1 MRPRNWHPL
10 LILLHWATVAL
21 IGMQYGLSRLMGDET
36 RDLLSRF
43 ALYQWHKSFG
53 LTLGGLVLLRLAA
66 RFVLPTPEPVPMP
79 RWQRATAAAVQ
90 AALYLCLLALP
101 VTGFL
106 MTAAAPIQIPTLFF
120 GAFSVPHPI
129 GPDPKTY
136 QAMLQAHATL
146 FDVMAAL
153 AFIHAGAA
161 LLHQFVLK
169 DGLMQ
174 RIWFARSQ
182 SLR

>member
-10 LILLHWATVAL
+10 IVLLHWTMLGLILL
-21 IGMQYGLSRLMGDET
+21 QYGLAWVMGDET

-53 LTLGGLVLLRLAA
+53 LTLGGLVLLRFAA
-66 RFVLPTPEPVPMP
+66 RRLLPAPAPLPMP
-79 RWQRATAAAVQ
+79 RWQHVAAATVQ
-90 AALYLCLLALP
+90 GGLYLCLLAMP
-101 VTGFL
+101 ATGFL
-106 MTAAAPIQIPTLFF
+106 MAAAAPIQIPTLFF
-120 GAFSVPHPI
+120 GLFAVPHPI
-129 GPDPKTY
+129 GPDQKIY
-136 QAMLQAHATL
+136 DAMLLMHATL

-161 LLHQFVLK
+161 LLHQFVFR

-174 RIWFARSQ
+174 RIWFGGS
-182 SLR
+182 

>member
-1 MRPRNWHPL
+1 MQPRNWHPL
-10 LILLHWATVAL
+10 LVLLHWATVVLIAL
-21 IGMQYGLSRLMGDET
+21 QYGLSRLMGDET

-53 LTLGGLVLLRLAA
+53 LTLAGLVLLRLVVRHLSPAP
-66 RFVLPTPEPVPMP
+66 LPPPMP
-79 RWQRATAAAVQ
+79 RWQHIAAGAVHCG
-90 AALYLCLLALP
+90 LYLCLLALP

-106 MTAAAPIQIPTLFF
+106 MAAAAPIQIPTLFF
-120 GAFSVPHPI
+120 GLFSVPHPI
-129 GPDPKTY
+129 GPDQAIY
-136 QAMLQAHATL
+136 DAMLWAHATL
-146 FDVMAAL
+146 FDIMAAL

-174 RIWFARSQ
+174 RMWFGGS
-182 SLR
+182 

>member
-10 LILLHWATVAL
+10 LILLHWLTVVL
-21 IGMQYGLSRLMGDET
+21 IAVQYGLSRLMGDET

-53 LTLGGLVLLRLAA
+53 LTLAGLVLLRLAT
-66 RFVLPTPEPVPMP
+66 RLLLPAPAPPTMP
-79 RWQRATAAAVQ
+79 RWQHIAAAAVQ
-90 AALYLCLLALP
+90 GGLYLCLLAMP

-106 MTAAAPIQIPTLFF
+106 MAAAAPIQIPTLFF
-120 GAFSVPHPI
+120 GLFSVPHPI
-129 GPDPKTY
+129 GPDQRVYDT
-136 QAMLQAHATL
+136 MLSAHATL
-146 FDVMAAL
+146 FDIMAAL

-161 LLHQFVLK
+161 LLHQFVLR

-174 RIWFARSQ
+174 RMWFGRS
-182 SLR
+182 